1 MPDSITSI
9 PCPALRPFRSDHEP
23 FGVWALSAAGIP
35 RKSTSINAG
44 SEVRSDHTLGFRYSD
59 QFRAGEGSEC
69 PKLWHHLAQFSV
81 MSSIDSTAS
90 TLLFTV
96 FLLHGIDCTHI
107 WQLDVQVDC
116 HLSCH
121 SSATGRRSRQ
131 IADGAIFSC

>member
-23 FGVWALSAAGIP
+23 FGVWALSSAGIP

-69 PKLWHHLAQFSV
+69 PKLWRHLPSFLSGLVLTQPQVPYFSLYF
-81 MSSIDSTAS
+81 SSTES
-90 TLLFTV
+90 
-96 FLLHGIDCTHI
+96 
-107 WQLDVQVDC
+107 
-116 HLSCH
+116 
-121 SSATGRRSRQ
+121 
-131 IADGAIFSC
+131 IAPTSGS